1 MQQTDFLVIG
11 SGIAG
16 LTYALKVAHQ
26 FPDKKVLVMTKAAA
40 DETNTKYAQ
49 GGIAVVNDLEN
60 DSFQKHIEDT
70 LIAGDGLCNEKVV
83 NIVVKEGPERVQEII
98 DWGARFDKE
107 KDGDY
112 KRGKEGGHSEFRI
125 LHHKDV
131 TGKEMERALIDAV
144 NRQKNIE
151 FIKHCFVVDIITQ
164 HHLGYL
170 VTKATP
176 DVECYGVYVL
186 NLETNKIEKIISKIT
201 LLATGGNGQVYRTTT
216 NPSIATGDG
225 VAMVYRAKGRIENM
239 EFIQFHP
246 TALYEPGVKGQAFL
260 ITEAVR
266 GDGGI
271 LRNKNGEAFME
282 RYDERKDLAPRD
294 IVARAIDSEMKRTG
308 TEHVWLDCRH
318 FSKEKFTEHFP
329 NIYEKCMSIG
339 IDITKN
345 MIPVSP
351 AAHYSC
357 GGIKTDEWGKSSIK
371 NLYACGECAS
381 TGLHGANRLASNS
394 LLEAMVFAHR
404 CYVDS
409 ASPNPSAGGAL
420 EPDRLSSLTD
430 NNTTTA
436 AQTKN
441 QKEERKSDTNSSS
454 YITDNKTTN
463 HLSEPRPPQRGAG
476 GLERFGADAIPDW
489 NAEGTTEP
497 KEMILIT
504 QSLKEVQ
511 QVMSDYVGIV
521 RNDIRLQRALRRL
534 DLLWEETE
542 QLYQSSTLSPQ
553 LLELR
558 NMITVS
564 YLIVKSAS
572 FRKES
577 RGLHYNTDYP
587 GKSLLVQNIV
597 L

>member
-16 LTYALKVAHQ
+16 LTYALKVAQH
-26 FPDKKVLVMTKAAA
+26 FPDKKVLIITKAAA

-49 GGIAVVNDLEN
+49 GGVAVVNDMEN
-60 DSFQKHIEDT
+60 DSFEKHIDDT
-70 LIAGDGLCNEKVV
+70 LIAGDGLCNKEVV
-83 NIVVKEGPERVQEII
+83 EIVVKEGPDRVREII
-98 DWGARFDKE
+98 KWGVQFDKE
-107 KDGDY
+107 SGGDY
-112 KRGKEGGHSEFRI
+112 KLGKEGGHSESRI
-125 LHHKDV
+125 LHYKDI
-131 TGKEMERALIDAV
+131 TGWEMERALLDAV
-144 NRQKNIE
+144 IKQKNIE
-151 FIKHCFVVDIITQ
+151 IINHCFVIDILTQ

-170 VTKATP
+170 VTKSTP
-176 DVECYGVYVL
+176 DIECYGVYVL
-186 NLETNKIEKIISKIT
+186 NLHTDKIEKILSHIT

-246 TALYEPGVKGQAFL
+246 TALYEPGISGQSFL

-271 LRNKNGEAFME
+271 LRNKKGEAFME
-282 RYDERKDLAPRD
+282 KYDERKDLAPRD
-294 IVARAIDSEMKRTG
+294 IVARAIDSEMKKAG
-308 TEHVWLDCRH
+308 TEHVWLDCRY
-318 FSKEKFTEHFP
+318 FKKEKFIEHFP
-329 NIYEKCMSIG
+329 NIYEKCLSIG
-339 IDITKN
+339 IDVTKH
-345 MIPVSP
+345 MIPVAP

-404 CYVDS
+404 CYEDAAEKINITS
-409 ASPNPSAGGAL
+409 I
-420 EPDRLSSLTD
+420 
-430 NNTTTA
+430 NT
-436 AQTKN
+436 
-441 QKEERKSDTNSSS
+441 S
-454 YITDNKTTN
+454 
-463 HLSEPRPPQRGAG
+463 
-476 GLERFGADAIPDW
+476 IPDW
-489 NAEGTTEP
+489 NAGGTTEP

-504 QSLKEVQ
+504 QSAKELQ
-511 QVMSDYVGIV
+511 LVMSDYVGIV
-521 RNDIRLQRALRRL
+521 RNDIRLQRAMRRI

-542 QLYQSSTLSPQ
+542 QLYETSTLSPQ

-558 NMITVS
+558 NMITVG
-564 YLIVKSAS
+564 YLIVKSAT

-577 RGLHYNTDYP
+577 RGLHYNTDYSY
-587 GKSLLVQNIV
+587 KSELVQNIV
-597 L
+597 M

>member
-1 MQQTDFLVIG
+1 MRQTDFLVIG

-16 LTYALKVAHQ
+16 LTYALKVAEQ

-60 DSFQKHIEDT
+60 DSYEKHIEDT

-83 NIVVKEGPERVQEII
+83 EIVVKEGPERVNDII
-98 DWGARFDKE
+98 EWGARFDKE

-112 KRGKEGGHSEFRI
+112 KRGREGGHSEFRI
-125 LHHKDV
+125 LHHKDI
-131 TGKEMERALIDAV
+131 TGWEMERALLDAV
-144 NRQKNIE
+144 SKQKNIE
-151 FIKHCFVVDIITQ
+151 FIKHWFVIDIITQ

-170 VTKATP
+170 VTKSTP

-186 NLETNKIEKIISKIT
+186 NLETNQIEKILSKIT
-201 LLATGGNGQVYRTTT
+201 LMATGGNGQVYRTTT

-225 VAMVYRAKGRIENM
+225 ISMVYRAKGRIENM

-246 TALYEPGVKGQAFL
+246 TALYEPGVGGQAFL

-271 LRNKNGEAFME
+271 LRNKDGEAFMQ

-294 IVARAIDSEMKRTG
+294 IVARAIDSEMKKTG

-318 FSKEKFTEHFP
+318 FGKEKFVEHFP
-329 NIYEKCMSIG
+329 NIYKKCLSIG
-339 IDITKN
+339 IDITQH
-345 MIPVSP
+345 MIPVAP

-357 GGIKTDEWGKSSIK
+357 GGIKTDEWGRSSIN

-394 LLEAMVFAHR
+394 LLEGLVFAHR
-404 CYVDS
+404 CSIDATEKV
-409 ASPNPSAGGAL
+409 
-420 EPDRLSSLTD
+420 
-430 NNTTTA
+430 NNISF
-436 AQTKN
+436 Q
-441 QKEERKSDTNSSS
+441 
-454 YITDNKTTN
+454 NKV
-463 HLSEPRPPQRGAG
+463 
-476 GLERFGADAIPDW
+476 PDW
-489 NAEGTTEP
+489 NAEGTSQP
-497 KEMILIT
+497 GEMILIT
-504 QSLKEVQ
+504 QSLKELQ
-511 QVMSDYVGIV
+511 LVMSDYVGIV
-521 RNDIRLQRALRRL
+521 RNDIRLQRASRRL

-542 QLYQSSTLSPQ
+542 QLYQTSTVSPQ

-558 NMITVS
+558 NMITAG
-564 YLIVKSAS
+564 YLIVKGAS

-587 GKSLLVQNIV
+587 GKSELVQNIV

>member
-1 MQQTDFLVIG
+1 METDFLVIG

-16 LTYALKVAHQ
+16 LTYALKVAQHY
-26 FPDKKVLVMTKAAA
+26 PDKQVTIITKTSV

-60 DSFQKHIEDT
+60 DSFEKHIEDT
-70 LIAGDGLCNEKVV
+70 LIAGDGLCNEEVV
-83 NIVVKEGPERVQEII
+83 EIVVKEGPARVQEII
-98 DWGARFDKE
+98 DWGAQFDKDPE
-107 KDGDY
+107 GDF
-112 KRGKEGGHSEFRI
+112 KLGKEGGHSQFRI

-131 TGKEMERALIDAV
+131 TGKEMERALVEAIK
-144 NRQKNIE
+144 RLPNITV
-151 FIKHCFVVDIITQ
+151 IHHCFVIDIITQ

-170 VTKATP
+170 VTKSTP
-176 DVECYGVYVL
+176 DIYCYGVYIL
-186 NLETNKIEKIISKIT
+186 NAKNNRIEKILSKIT

-216 NPSIATGDG
+216 NPYIATGDG

-246 TALYEPGVKGQAFL
+246 TALYEAGKRGQAFL

-271 LRNKNGEAFME
+271 LRNASGEAFME
-282 RYDERKDLAPRD
+282 SYDARKDLAPRD
-294 IVARAIDSEMKRTG
+294 IVARAIDNEMKIGG

-318 FSKEKFTEHFP
+318 MDLEKFKEHFP
-329 NIYEKCMSIG
+329 NIYEKCLSIG
-339 IDITKN
+339 IDIAKQ
-345 MIPVSP
+345 MIPVAP

-357 GGIKTDEWGKSSIK
+357 GGIKTDKWGRSSI
-371 NLYACGECAS
+371 NYLYACGECAS

-404 CYVDS
+404 CYVNAISTIEQIKD
-409 ASPNPSAGGAL
+409 L
-420 EPDRLSSLTD
+420 
-430 NNTTTA
+430 
-436 AQTKN
+436 
-441 QKEERKSDTNSSS
+441 
-454 YITDNKTTN
+454 
-463 HLSEPRPPQRGAG
+463 PP
-476 GLERFGADAIPDW
+476 IPDW
-489 NAEGTTEP
+489 NAQGTSEP

-504 QSLKEVQ
+504 QSLKELQ

-521 RNDIRLQRALRRL
+521 RNNVRLQRAMKRI
-534 DLLWEETE
+534 DLLFDETE
-542 QLYQSSTLSPQ
+542 ELYQSTTVSPQ

-558 NMITVS
+558 NMITVG
-564 YLIVKSAS
+564 YLITKGAS

-587 GKSLLVQNIV
+587 NKSDITENIV

>member
-16 LTYALKVAHQ
+16 LTYALKVAER
-26 FPDKKVLVMTKAAA
+26 FPQKKVLVITKGAA

-60 DSFQKHIEDT
+60 DSFEKHIDDT

-83 NIVVKEGPERVQEII
+83 EIVVKEGPERVNDII
-98 DWGARFDKE
+98 EWGARFDKE
-107 KDGDY
+107 ADGDY
-112 KRGKEGGHSEFRI
+112 KRGREGGHSEFRI
-125 LHHKDV
+125 LHHKDI
-131 TGKEMERALIDAV
+131 TGWEMERALLDAV

-151 FIKHCFVVDIITQ
+151 FVKHCFVIDIITQ
-164 HHLGYL
+164 HHLGNL

-176 DVECYGVYVL
+176 DIECFGVYVL
-186 NLETNKIEKIISKIT
+186 NLETNQVEKILSKIT
-201 LLATGGNGQVYRTTT
+201 LMATGGNGQVYRTTT

-225 VAMVYRAKGRIENM
+225 VSMVYRAKGRIENM

-246 TALYEPGVKGQAFL
+246 TALYEPGVRGQAFL

-271 LRNKNGEAFME
+271 LRNKDGEAFME
-282 RYDERKDLAPRD
+282 KYDERKDLASRD

-318 FSKEKFTEHFP
+318 FKKESFVEHFP
-329 NIYEKCMSIG
+329 NIYKKCLSIG
-339 IDITKN
+339 IDISKQ
-345 MIPVSP
+345 MIPVAP

-357 GGIKTDEWGKSSIK
+357 GGIKTDEWGRSSIN

-394 LLEAMVFAHR
+394 LLEGLVFAHR
-404 CYVDS
+404 CAID
-409 ASPNPSAGGAL
+409 
-420 EPDRLSSLTD
+420 
-430 NNTTTA
+430 A
-436 AQTKN
+436 AEK
-441 QKEERKSDTNSSS
+441 
-454 YITDNKTTN
+454 
-463 HLSEPRPPQRGAG
+463 
-476 GLERFGADAIPDW
+476 ADQISFQSNIPDW
-489 NAEGTTEP
+489 NAAGTSQP
-497 KEMILIT
+497 QEMILIT
-504 QSLKEVQ
+504 QSLKELQ
-511 QVMSDYVGIV
+511 LVMSDYVGIV
-521 RNDIRLQRALRRL
+521 RNDIRLQRASRRL

-542 QLYQSSTLSPQ
+542 QLYQTSTLSPQ

-558 NMITVS
+558 NMITVG
-564 YLIVKSAS
+564 YLIVKGAS

-577 RGLHYNTDYP
+577 RGLHFNTDYP
-587 GKSLLVQNIV
+587 GKSELVQNIV

>member
-1 MQQTDFLVIG
+1 MQTDFLVIG

-16 LTYALKVAHQ
+16 LTYALKVAQHC
-26 FPDKKVLVMTKAAA
+26 PDKQVTIITKATP

-60 DSFQKHIEDT
+60 DSFEKHIEDT
-70 LIAGDGLCNEKVV
+70 LIAGDGLCNKEVV
-83 NIVVKEGPERVQEII
+83 AIVVKEGPARVQEII
-98 DWGARFDKE
+98 DWGAQFDKDAE
-107 KDGDY
+107 GDF
-112 KRGKEGGHSEFRI
+112 KLGKEGGHSEFRI

-131 TGKEMERALIDAV
+131 TGREMERALLEAV
-144 NRQKNIE
+144 KLESNIHV
-151 FIKHCFVVDIITQ
+151 IHHCFVIDIITQ

-170 VTKATP
+170 VTKSTP
-176 DVECYGVYVL
+176 DICCYGVYVL
-186 NLETNKIEKIISKIT
+186 NEQSNRIEKILSKIT

-246 TALYEPGVKGQAFL
+246 TALYEAGKRGQAFL

-271 LRNKNGEAFME
+271 LRNSNGEAFME

-294 IVARAIDSEMKRTG
+294 IVARAIDNEMKITG
-308 TEHVWLDCRH
+308 TEHVYLDCRH
-318 FSKEKFTEHFP
+318 MDMEKFKEHFP
-329 NIYEKCMSIG
+329 NIHEKCLSIG
-339 IDITKN
+339 IDVAKN
-345 MIPVSP
+345 MIPVAP

-357 GGIKTDEWGKSSIK
+357 GGIKTDEWGRSSIQ
-371 NLYACGECAS
+371 NLYACGECSS

-404 CYVDS
+404 CYVD
-409 ASPNPSAGGAL
+409 AVNKIYTL
-420 EPDRLSSLTD
+420 KELS
-430 NNTTTA
+430 
-436 AQTKN
+436 KV
-441 QKEERKSDTNSSS
+441 
-454 YITDNKTTN
+454 
-463 HLSEPRPPQRGAG
+463 
-476 GLERFGADAIPDW
+476 PDW
-489 NAEGTTEP
+489 NAQGTSQP

-504 QSLKEVQ
+504 QSLKELQ

-521 RNDIRLQRALRRL
+521 RNNVRLQRAIKRI
-534 DLLWEETE
+534 DLLFDETE
-542 QLYQSSTLSPQ
+542 NLYQTTTVSPQ

-558 NMITVS
+558 NMITVG
-564 YLIVKSAS
+564 YLITKGAS

-587 GKSLLVQNIV
+587 FKSDLVQNIV

>member
-1 MQQTDFLVIG
+1 MTTDFLIIG

-16 LTYALKVAHQ
+16 LTYALKVSEKY
-26 FPDKKVLVMTKAAA
+26 PDKKITIFTKTTA

-49 GGIAVVNDLEN
+49 GGVAVVNDPEH
-60 DSFQKHIEDT
+60 DSFEKHIEDT
-70 LIAGDGLCNEKVV
+70 LIAGDGLCNQHVV
-83 NIVVKEGPERVQEII
+83 EIVVKEGPERVNEII
-98 DWGARFDKE
+98 EWGAKFDKE
-107 KDGDY
+107 PDGDY
-112 KRGKEGGHSEFRI
+112 KLGKEGGHSEFRI

-131 TGKEMERALIDAV
+131 TGKEIERALLAAIKRSSNIQLV
-144 NRQKNIE
+144 NY
-151 FIKHCFVVDIITQ
+151 CFVVDIITQ

-170 VTKATP
+170 ITKSTP
-176 DVECYGVYVL
+176 DIECYGVYVL
-186 NLETNKIEKIISKIT
+186 NLRTNAIEKILAKTT
-201 LLATGGNGQVYRTTT
+201 LIATGGNGQVYRTTT

-225 VAMVYRAKGRIENM
+225 VAMAYRAKGRIENM

-246 TALYEPGVKGQAFL
+246 TALYEPGIRGHAFL
-260 ITEAVR
+260 ITEALR
-266 GDGGI
+266 GDGGV

-282 RYDERKDLAPRD
+282 KYDARKDLAPRD

-308 TEHVWLDCRH
+308 AEHVFLDCRH

-329 NIYEKCMSIG
+329 NIYQKCLSIG

-345 MIPVSP
+345 MIPVAP

-357 GGIKTDEWGKSSIK
+357 GGIKTDEWGRSSIK

-404 CYVDS
+404 CFVDATEQPMS
-409 ASPNPSAGGAL
+409 TAS
-420 EPDRLSSLTD
+420 
-430 NNTTTA
+430 
-436 AQTKN
+436 Q
-441 QKEERKSDTNSSS
+441 
-454 YITDNKTTN
+454 NKI
-463 HLSEPRPPQRGAG
+463 EV
-476 GLERFGADAIPDW
+476 PDW
-489 NAEGTTEP
+489 NARGTSEP

-504 QSLKEVQ
+504 QSLKELRL
-511 QVMSDYVGIV
+511 VMSDYVGIV
-521 RNDIRLQRALRRL
+521 RNDVRLQGAMRRL

-542 QLYQSSTLSPQ
+542 QLYQTTTVSPQ

-558 NMITVS
+558 NMISVG
-564 YLIVKSAS
+564 YLVVKAAT

-577 RGLHYNTDYP
+577 RGLHFNTDYLF
-587 GKSLLVQNIV
+587 KNDMAQNIV

>member
-1 MQQTDFLVIG
+1 MKQTDFLVIG
-11 SGIAG
+11 TGIAG
-16 LTYALKVAHQ
+16 LTYALKVAQH
-26 FPDKKVLVMTKAAA
+26 FPEKKVLVMTKSAS

-49 GGIAVVNDLEN
+49 GGVAVVNDLEK
-60 DSFQKHIEDT
+60 DSFEKHIEDT
-70 LIAGDGLCNEKVV
+70 LIAGDGLCNEEVV
-83 NIVVKEGPERVQEII
+83 EIVVKEGPDRVRELIE
-98 DWGARFDKE
+98 WGARFDKE

-112 KRGKEGGHSEFRI
+112 KLGKEGGHSEFRI
-125 LHHKDV
+125 IHHKDI
-131 TGKEMERALIDAV
+131 TGWEMERALLEAV
-144 NRQKNIE
+144 SLQKNIE
-151 FIKHCFVVDIITQ
+151 IIKHCFVVDIITQ

-170 VTKATP
+170 VTKSAP
-176 DVECYGVYVL
+176 DIECYGVYVL
-186 NLETNKIEKIISKIT
+186 NFETNRIEKIITKFT

-246 TALYEPGVKGQAFL
+246 TALYEPGLRGQAFL

-271 LRNKNGEAFME
+271 LRNKDGDAFMG

-318 FSKEKFTEHFP
+318 FNKEKFVEHFP
-329 NIYEKCMSIG
+329 NIYQKCLSIG
-339 IDITKN
+339 IDITKQ
-345 MIPVSP
+345 MIPVAP

-357 GGIKTDEWGKSSIK
+357 GGIKTDEWGRSSIN

-394 LLEAMVFAHR
+394 LLEGLVFAHR
-404 CYVDS
+404 CSID
-409 ASPNPSAGGAL
+409 
-420 EPDRLSSLTD
+420 
-430 NNTTTA
+430 A
-436 AQTKN
+436 AEKV
-441 QKEERKSDTNSSS
+441 
-454 YITDNKTTN
+454 N
-463 HLSEPRPPQRGAG
+463 HISFQME
-476 GLERFGADAIPDW
+476 IPDW
-489 NAEGTTEP
+489 NAEGTSQP
-497 KEMILIT
+497 REMILIT
-504 QSLKEVQ
+504 QSLKELQ
-511 QVMSDYVGIV
+511 LVMSDYVGIV
-521 RNDIRLQRALRRL
+521 RNDIRLQRASRRL

-542 QLYQSSTLSPQ
+542 QLYQTSTLSPQ
-553 LLELR
+553 LLEIR
-558 NMITVS
+558 NMITVG
-564 YLIVKSAS
+564 YLIVKGAS

-587 GKSLLVQNIV
+587 DKSSMVQNIV